1 MTNVPSNER
10 GSCERSVRDYFG
22 GILDGSVVACAKM
35 RKTAAIVMRQM
46 DAPAGSRWHFS
57 ESKAQRHVGFIERFC
72 RQPAGHL
79 GAPLTLQPF
88 QRAILAYVFG
98 VVDLDGNRKTQ
109 EVLWI
114 IGRKNG
120 KTTLCAAVELDLLL
134 NDDEGAPE
142 IYNVATKRE
151 QAMKGFTAAYNMT
164 LKSPALARH
173 VRKRVG
179 DLFCPDNLG
188 KIQALASNTNTGD
201 GLDVSGAIID
211 ELAAIKNRDL
221 YDLTKQGMSA
231 RDNPL
236 LFCITTNGFV
246 REGIFDA
253 QYDYASKWLDGQL
266 DGEDAERFFA
276 AIYELDDRAE
286 WEDESAWP
294 KANPGLGTI
303 KRIDALRANVAKAK
317 NDPSYLPTVLVK
329 DFDLVE
335 NQATAWLTYDELHN
349 AETFDL
355 DSMGFKYAVVGFD
368 ASDTTDL
375 TACCAL
381 MMRPGDDHIYAAHM
395 VWVTEASLKVREEA
409 GDRRGRDSVPYDKW
423 IARGLMRVLPGNII
437 DKRCAIPWLEELRD
451 KHGIYSISLGYDP
464 WHMGRDD
471 MPTMDAYRGFFGA
484 TNCHEVRQGAQTL
497 SQPMKEL
504 RAIYQSDTLVD
515 NANPI
520 SEWCRSNV
528 MIRTDENGNIAPSKK
543 GQDQRNR
550 IDAFAA
556 ELDAWVV
563 LKDNLESYKS
573 LIKWTPPKGDDGT
586 E

>member
-1 MTNVPSNER
+1 MSSVPVSEL
-10 GSCERSVRDYFG
+10 GSCERSIRGYFG
-22 GILDGSVVACAKM
+22 GILDGSVVAGIKM
-35 RKTAAIVMRQM
+35 HKTASIVMAQM
-46 DAPAGSRWHFS
+46 DAGPESRWHYD
-57 ESKAQRHVGFIERFC
+57 ELRAWRHVGFIERFC

-88 QRAILAYVFG
+88 QRAIIAYVFG
-98 VVDLDGNRKTQ
+98 VVDRDGNRKTQ

-120 KTTLCAAVELDLLL
+120 KTTLCAAVELDLLV

-246 REGIFDA
+246 RDGIFDS
-253 QYDYASKWLDGQL
+253 QYEYACKWLDGLL

-286 WEDESAWP
+286 WQDEAAWL

-303 KRIDALRANVAKAK
+303 KKIDALRANVSKAK
-317 NDPSYLPTVLVK
+317 SDPSYLPTVLVK

-349 AETFDL
+349 PETFDL
-355 DSMGFKYAVVGFD
+355 DAMGFRYAVVGFD

-381 MMRPGDDHIYAAHM
+381 MMRPGDDRIYALHM
-395 VWVTEASLKVREEA
+395 AWVTAESLRERESS
-409 GDRRGRDSVPYDKW
+409 GDRRGRDSVPYDRW
-423 IARGLMRVLPGNII
+423 IARGLMRVQPGNII
-437 DKRCAIPWLEELRD
+437 DKRCAIPWLEELRNE
-451 KHGIYSISLGYDP
+451 HGIYCVSLGYDP

-504 RAIYQSDTLVD
+504 RAIYRAGRLVD
-515 NANPI
+515 NSNPVA
-520 SEWCRSNV
+520 EWCRSNV
-528 MIRTDENGNIAPSKK
+528 MVRTDENGNIAPSKK
-543 GQDQRNR
+543 GQDPRNR

-563 LKDNLESYKS
+563 LKDSLDSYKM
-573 LIKWTPPKGDDGT
+573 LIRWTPPEGDDGT

>member
-1 MTNVPSNER
+1 
-10 GSCERSVRDYFG
+10 
-22 GILDGSVVACAKM
+22 M
-35 RKTAAIVMRQM
+35 RKTASIVMRQM

-57 ESKAQRHVGFIERFC
+57 ELKAQRHVGFIERFC

-88 QRAILAYVFG
+88 QRAILSYVFG
-98 VVDLDGNRKTQ
+98 VVDLDGNRKVQ

-179 DLFCPDNLG
+179 DLYCPDNLG

-246 REGIFDA
+246 REGIFDS
-253 QYDYASKWLDGQL
+253 QYEYACKWLDGLL

-276 AIYELDDRAE
+276 AIYELDDRSE
-286 WEDESAWP
+286 WDDEGAWS

-303 KRIDALRANVAKAK
+303 KRIDALRANVAKAR

-335 NQATAWLTYDELHN
+335 NQATAWLSYDELHN
-349 AETFDL
+349 PATFDI
-355 DSMGFKYAVVGFD
+355 DKMGF
-368 ASDTTDL
+368 T
-375 TACCAL
+375 
-381 MMRPGDDHIYAAHM
+381 
-395 VWVTEASLKVREEA
+395 
-409 GDRRGRDSVPYDKW
+409 
-423 IARGLMRVLPGNII
+423 
-437 DKRCAIPWLEELRD
+437 
-451 KHGIYSISLGYDP
+451 
-464 WHMGRDD
+464 
-471 MPTMDAYRGFFGA
+471 
-484 TNCHEVRQGAQTL
+484 
-497 SQPMKEL
+497 
-504 RAIYQSDTLVD
+504 
-515 NANPI
+515 
-520 SEWCRSNV
+520 
-528 MIRTDENGNIAPSKK
+528 
-543 GQDQRNR
+543 
-550 IDAFAA
+550 
-556 ELDAWVV
+556 
-563 LKDNLESYKS
+563 
-573 LIKWTPPKGDDGT
+573 
-586 E
+586 